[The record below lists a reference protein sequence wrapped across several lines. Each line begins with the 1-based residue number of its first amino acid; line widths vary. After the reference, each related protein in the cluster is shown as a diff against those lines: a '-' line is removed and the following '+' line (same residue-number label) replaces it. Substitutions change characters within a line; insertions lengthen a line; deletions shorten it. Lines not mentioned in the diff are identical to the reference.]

1 MKFEVR
7 TEPVCVVL
15 VAVPAYF
22 SIAIAAITIVTGIQ
36 AHDAWFPLTVIVTIL
51 SIAITFVYA
60 K

>member
-1 MKFEVR
+1 MKFKVQ

-22 SIAIAAITIVTGIQ
+22 SIVAITIVTGIQ

-51 SIAITFVYA
+51 SIGITFVYA

>member
-1 MKFEVR
+1 MKFEVG
-7 TEPVCVVL
+7 TEPVCVIL

-22 SIAIAAITIVTGIQ
+22 SIIAITIVTGIQ

-51 SIAITFVYA
+51 SIAIIFVYA